1 MSMFEKAEQEYQDL
15 VQRKTIIEN
24 DKSKI
29 ESVIDEL
36 EQKKQETLQKTWA
49 KVNRDFGSIF
59 STLLPGANA
68 KLEPEEGRSV
78 RYTARH
84 VVISSGLTGCL
95 HAGTGWSLCVC
106 GLG

>member
-1 MSMFEKAEQEYQDL
+1 MFEKAEQEYQDL

-78 RYTARH
+78 SYKDCYRH
-84 VVISSGLTGCL
+84 KNMD
-95 HAGTGWSLCVC
+95 
-106 GLG
+106 